1 MLLHLLCILLFP
13 VLSTATCYYP
23 SGNPATSDVQCTP
36 GKNSACCGN
45 GAICLSNGYCL
56 GIVQP
61 FGLSRGSCTDPSFQ
75 IDECAKECLDIQRDT
90 GCAIVPYNVTYEG
103 VTYCCNSIVNN
114 RSDIRPACASGTDPI
129 TLLSATIIPGAALL
143 ENYSLQSDTDSA
155 NTSAPSNQS
164 EMETCP
170 DSSSSNTAVIGAG
183 VGVPLGV
190 IGLVGIAWALL
201 ERRKRL
207 HIVRHMTMAANA
219 AGPLVAYTSTSE
231 EYLQK
236 NANWQPQYSE
246 PVELGDGSRGLSR
259 L

>member
-1 MLLHLLCILLFP
+1 MSRALRTWNRFNWKHLRATMRSKWK
-13 VLSTATCYYP
+13 VST
-23 SGNPATSDVQCTP
+23 GHIDVQ
-36 GKNSACCGN
+36 
-45 GAICLSNGYCL
+45 
-56 GIVQP
+56 
-61 FGLSRGSCTDPSFQ
+61 
-75 IDECAKECLDIQRDT
+75 RDA
-90 GCAIVPYNVTYEG
+90 GCAIVPDNVTDEG

-114 RSDIRPACASGTDPI
+114 RSDIRPACTSGTDPI
-129 TLLSATIIPGAALL
+129 TLLSATIISGAALL
-143 ENYSLQSDTDSA
+143 EDYILRSDTDSA
-155 NTSAPSNQS
+155 NTTASSNQS

-207 HIVRHMTMAANA
+207 HIVRHMATAANA
-219 AGPLVAYTSTSE
+219 AGPVVAYTSISE

-236 NANWQPQYSE
+236 TANRQPQYSE